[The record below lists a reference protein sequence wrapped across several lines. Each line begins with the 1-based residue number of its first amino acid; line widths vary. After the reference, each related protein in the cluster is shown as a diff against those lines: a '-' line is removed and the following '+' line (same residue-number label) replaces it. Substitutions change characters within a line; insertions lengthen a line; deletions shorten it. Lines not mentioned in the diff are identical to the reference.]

1 MDAFWVSLFGVFA
14 LEMGDKT
21 QLVAMSLASKFNA
34 WITLVGI
41 AVATLAVH
49 LISIAL
55 GGAAGEHLPQNWI
68 SLLAGIAFIGFGL
81 WTYRGDCL
89 DDDEAPKC
97 GMRGAFVC
105 VFTTFFLAELGD
117 KTMLGTVAIA
127 SKSVG
132 HLIPVWLGSSLGMVV
147 ADGLAILVGLF
158 LGKKLPEK
166 AIRIGATVIFLGFGA
181 YSVVSAFSMASA
193 GKHLPSYAWA
203 IAGVSLVVLAWI
215 FLRPQAKHVC
225 VLPVNDPQAEDVK
238 AGK

>member
-1 MDAFWVSLFGVFA
+1 MGAFWISLFGVFF

-34 WITLVGI
+34 WITLAGV
-41 AVATLAVH
+41 AAATLVVH

-55 GGAAGEHLPQNWI
+55 GGGAGKFMSPNWI
-68 SLLAGIAFIGFGL
+68 GFLAGIAFIGFGL

-97 GMRGAFVC
+97 GTRGAFAC

-117 KTMLGTVAIA
+117 KTMLGTVALA
-127 SKSVG
+127 SNHS
-132 HLIPVWLGSSLGMVV
+132 LIPVWLGSSLGMVV
-147 ADGLAILVGLF
+147 ADGLAMLVGLF

-166 AIRIGATVIFLGFGA
+166 AIRIGASAIFLGFGA
-181 YSVVSAFSMASA
+181 FSVISK
-193 GKHLPSYAWA
+193 GILLPHYAWA
-203 IAGVSLVVLAWI
+203 IAGVSLVVLGWI
-215 FLRPQAKHVC
+215 FLRPQPKHVC
-225 VLPVNDPQAEDVK
+225 VLPVNEPQAEDVK